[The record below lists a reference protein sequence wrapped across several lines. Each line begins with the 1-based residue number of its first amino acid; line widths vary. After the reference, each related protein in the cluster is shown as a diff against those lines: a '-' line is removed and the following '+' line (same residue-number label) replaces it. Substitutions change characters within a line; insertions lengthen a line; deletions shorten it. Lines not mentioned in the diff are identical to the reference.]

1 LYYLGFLILN
11 LNRHILNVQLDC
23 KDTKRKGL
31 RWENSYKKEDY
42 ITTIVSKNDK
52 ITIFKERIA

>member
-1 LYYLGFLILN
+1 LIAK
-11 LNRHILNVQLDC
+11 IQSAKVC
-23 KDTKRKGL
+23 AGKIAIKKR
-31 RWENSYKKEDY
+31 DY

>member
-1 LYYLGFLILN
+1 MLK
-11 LNRHILNVQLDC
+11 VQIDR

-31 RWENSYKKEDY
+31 RWENTFKKRDLLR
-42 ITTIVSKNDK
+42 TIVSKNDK

>member
-1 LYYLGFLILN
+1 MRFLILY
-11 LNRHILNVQLDC
+11 LNRHILNVGIDH

-52 ITIFKERIA
+52 ITIFKERIT